1 MSIIGK
7 CVLEKRVFCVWFSS
21 VGISRSSS
29 NHGTK
34 LHNATFQL
42 NKHSNATD
50 MQVKSNGFVNVI
62 VMYIVM
68 S

>member
-1 MSIIGK
+1 MCSRK
-7 CVLEKRVFCVWFSS
+7 TCFFCVWFSS
-21 VGISRSSS
+21 VGISTSSS

-50 MQVKSNGFVNVI
+50 MEVKSNGFVNVI